1 MTVFTDLLQLGPGD
15 RVLVVTN
22 DFPPR
27 VGGIQTFVRQLV
39 GELPPDQVV
48 VRASAHP
55 DATSYDA
62 QQPFTVVRDPRAMLL
77 PTRAATR
84 RVARTLREHACTHV
98 VYGASAPLGLMA
110 SSLRRAGAVRQV
122 AITHGHE
129 VWWAALPATRQALRR
144 IGDSVDV
151 LTYVSDFTRRRI
163 TPALSEPAA
172 RRFERLSPR
181 VDRSVF
187 HPGHD
192 GSAVRRE
199 LGIPA
204 DALVAVSIGRLVRR
218 KGQVDLV
225 RAWPAVLEKFP
236 DARLVVVGEGPDRR
250 KVEGLVR
257 RFRLAGRVHVLGE
270 VPDVVPYLAAGD
282 VFAAPSRSRWFGLEV
297 EAFGIVYAEA
307 AAMGLAV
314 AGAGAGGTAEAVLAG
329 KTKEART
336 PVGALASSE
345 VESA

>member
-1 MTVFTDLLQLGPGD
+1 VTVFTDLLQLGPGD

-39 GELPPDQVV
+39 GELPPTQVV
-48 VRASAHP
+48 VHASAHP
-55 DATSYDA
+55 DAPSYDEE
-62 QQPFTVVRDPRAMLL
+62 QLFTVVRDPRALL
-77 PTRAATR
+77 VPTRAASR
-84 RVARTLREHACTHV
+84 RVGRTLREHGCTHV

-110 SSLRRAGAVRQV
+110 PSLRRAGAVRQV

-129 VWWAALPATRQALRR
+129 VWWAALPVTRQALRY

-151 LTYVSDFTRRRI
+151 LTHVSDFTRRGI
-163 TPALSEPAA
+163 APALSEAGEQ
-172 RRFERLSPR
+172 RLVRLSPE

-187 HPGHD
+187 HRGHD
-192 GSAVRRE
+192 GGPVRRE
-199 LGIPA
+199 LGIPD
-204 DALVAVSIGRLVRR
+204 DALVAVSVGRLVRR

-225 RAWPAVLEKFP
+225 RAWPGVLERFP
-236 DARLVVVGEGPDRR
+236 TARLVVVGEGPDRR

-257 RFRLAGRVHVLGE
+257 RHRLAGRVHVVGE
-270 VPDVVPYLAAGD
+270 VPDVVPYLAAAD

-307 AAMGLAV
+307 AAMGLV
-314 AGAGAGGTAEAVLAG
+314 VSGAGAGGTEEALGGQKRSVG
-329 KTKEART
+329 T
-336 PVGALASSE
+336 PIGCPH
-345 VESA
+345 